1 MRVTTQ
7 VTELHNRWI
16 EEPEYQKAYEA
27 MALEFE
33 VANVVIAARRHA
45 GLTQEELAQ
54 RMDAKQALIARLESG
69 AQNITIKTLARITEA
84 TGTQLKIS
92 FE

>member
-1 MRVTTQ
+1 MTQ
-7 VTELHNRWI
+7 ITELHNRWI
-16 EEPEYQKAYEA
+16 DEPEYQKAYEA
-27 MALEFE
+27 MAPEFE
-33 VANVVIAARRHA
+33 VASAVIAARKHA

-54 RMDAKQALIARLESG
+54 RMDAKQTLIARLESG
-69 AQNITIKTLARITEA
+69 AQNTTIKTLGRIAEA